1 MHDYDVLVLGGGS
14 AGTSAARAAVEAGA
28 RTAMINDGELGGLCI
43 LRGCMPTK
51 TMLASAHAMHAATW
65 TAPFGVVSRG
75 TVSADF
81 PAIMDRKDRMVAR
94 FKKAK
99 IDSIEAQR
107 YEVID
112 ARARFHPDG
121 GLLVGGAR
129 MNARRYVLAV
139 GSVPSSIPVPGM
151 EHVEILSSDDVM
163 KLREQPDCLVVQGAG
178 PIAIEMALFFAR
190 IGTRVVL
197 VNRSSCLK
205 LHDREI
211 GEEMKAALSH
221 EPNLQVIAPGRIR
234 GIAQEG
240 ASGLFTI
247 ESDEASFTF
256 RSSRLLMAVGRE
268 AALEGLDLQ
277 HAGIRTIHG
286 RIIHD
291 SAMHTSNPEV
301 YVAGDATGDYQVLH
315 IANQEG
321 TVAGTNAALARPE
334 HRMDYRLKM
343 SVIFSDPPLAA
354 VGKTGPELKEAG
366 IRFVSGTA
374 RFPETGRAIAMGVQH
389 GIWRLYADAA
399 TGEILGAV
407 ILGPNADDLIH
418 IISTMMQY
426 HGTVRDIMDRMP
438 WYHPTQ
444 SEVIMS
450 LAREIIP
457 LLDPAS

>member
-51 TMLASAHAMHAATW
+51 AMLASAHAMHAATW

-178 PIAIEMALFFAR
+178 PVAIEMALFFAR

-221 EPNLQVIAPGRIR
+221 EPNLQVTAPGRIR

-240 ASGLFTI
+240 DSGLFTI

-256 RSSRLLMAVGRE
+256 RSSRLLMAVGRD

-277 HAGIRTIHG
+277 YAGIRTIHG

-291 SAMHTSNPEV
+291 SAMQTSNPEV
-301 YVAGDATGDYQVLH
+301 YVAGDATGDCQVLH

-321 TVAGTNAALARPE
+321 AVAGTNAALARPE

-343 SVIFSDPPLAA
+343 SVFFSDPPLAA
-354 VGKTGPELKEAG
+354 VGKTGPELQEAG

-374 RFPETGRAIAMGVQH
+374 RFPETGRAIARGVQH

-426 HGTVRDIMDRMP
+426 HGTARDIMDRMP